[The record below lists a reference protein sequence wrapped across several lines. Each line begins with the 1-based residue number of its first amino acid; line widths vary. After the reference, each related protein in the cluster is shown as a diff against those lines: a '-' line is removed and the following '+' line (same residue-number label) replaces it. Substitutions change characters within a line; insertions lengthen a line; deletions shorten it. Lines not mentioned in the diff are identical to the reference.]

1 MLGFG
6 AAVGMAPKRRNGD
19 EQTPADEIAAK
30 AVNAVFLD
38 KVKAALQQIKDHEVF
53 RDLDGTNALFF
64 FSRR

>member
-1 MLGFG
+1 
-6 AAVGMAPKRRNGD
+6 MAPKRRNGD

-53 RDLDGTNALFF
+53 RDLDGANTLGFF
-64 FSRR
+64 RP